1 MADLGKLREEYLKGG
16 LARKNLE
23 SNPIDQFRLWFN
35 QALDADIPEPNAMTL
50 ATVDSEGQPFQRTV
64 LLKAYDDKGF
74 VFYTNYESRKAKHI
88 AHNSKVSALFPW
100 VSLERQIIINGIAER
115 VSTAETLKYFASRP
129 FGSRLGAWVSKQ
141 SSVISSRS
149 LLEGKLREMKAK
161 FKNGEVPVPSFWGG
175 YRIVPQSIEFWQGGA
190 NRIHDR
196 FLYTST
202 ENNTWDIN
210 RLAP

>member
-1 MADLGKLREEYLKGG
+1 MGSEMCIRDSLKGG

-175 YRIVPQSIEFWQGGA
+175 YRIVPQSIESWQGGA